1 MLVNKMDHVIRGVI
15 TFILIASCVLGIG
28 QLVQT
33 TQSTQ
38 SQTNTNQPLVKAT
51 DLHQPVDPAKLLT
64 HVIYRNQDDFLSLL
78 SGYVDEAYQHG
89 IFPSVMMAQAIL
101 ESGSDGSSQLA
112 LESKNL
118 FGMKGHYKGQSQ
130 EWSTFEDEGGQQY
143 YDIQDG
149 FRHYDSYHDSIMDYL
164 AKLGTEDRYKQVPLA
179 QTPQEQAHLIHEAGY
194 ATDDAYTEKL
204 IDLMET
210 YNLYQYN

>member
-1 MLVNKMDHVIRGVI
+1 MVLSKKKHIVMGIITSSLIITSLVGVKH
-15 TFILIASCVLGIG
+15 
-28 QLVQT
+28 LVDD
-33 TQSTQ
+33 
-38 SQTNTNQPLVKAT
+38 SQVYDTYAPMTVQANAL
-51 DLHQPVDPAKLLT
+51 DEPVDHEKLLT
-64 HVIYRNQDDFLSLL
+64 HVNYRNQEDFISILG
-78 SGYVDEAYQHG
+78 GYADEAYQHG

-118 FGMKGHYKGQSQ
+118 FGMKGHYNGQSQ
-130 EWSTFEDEGGQQY
+130 EWSTLEDEGGQQY
-143 YDIQDG
+143 YEIQDA
-149 FRHYDSYHDSIMDYL
+149 FRHYDSYHASIMDYL
-164 AKLGTEDRYKQVPLA
+164 AKLGTEERYKQVTLA
-179 QTPQEQAHLIHEAGY
+179 QTPQEQVQLIREAGY

>member
-1 MLVNKMDHVIRGVI
+1 MDQVIRGVI
-15 TFILIASCVLGIG
+15 TFILIASCLLGVG

-33 TQSTQ
+33 TQS
-38 SQTNTNQPLVKAT
+38 QTKTNQTIVNAN

-64 HVIYRNQDDFLSLL
+64 HVNYRNQEDFLSIL
-78 SGYVDEAYQHG
+78 SGYADEAYQHG

-118 FGMKGHYKGQSQ
+118 FGMKGHYNGQSQ
-130 EWSTFEDEGGQQY
+130 EWSTLEDEGGQQY
-143 YDIQDG
+143 YEIQDD
-149 FRHYDSYHDSIMDYL
+149 FRHYDSYHASIMDYL
-164 AKLGTEDRYKQVPLA
+164 AKLGTEERYKQIPLA
-179 QTPQEQAHLIHEAGY
+179 QTPQEQVQLIREAGY
-194 ATDDAYTEKL
+194 ATDDAYTAKL

>member
-1 MLVNKMDHVIRGVI
+1 MVLSKKKHIVMGII
-15 TFILIASCVLGIG
+15 TSSLIIAS
-28 QLVQT
+28 LVGVKYLVDD
-33 TQSTQ
+33 
-38 SQTNTNQPLVKAT
+38 SQVYDTYEPVTVQANEL
-51 DLHQPVDPAKLLT
+51 DEPVDHEKLLS
-64 HVIYRNQDDFLSLL
+64 HVNYRNQDDFVSILS
-78 SGYVDEAYQHG
+78 SYSDEAYQHG

-118 FGMKGHYKGQSQ
+118 FGMKGHYNGQSQ
-130 EWSTFEDEGGQQY
+130 EWSTLEDDGGQQY
-143 YDIQDG
+143 YEIQDD

-164 AKLGTEDRYKQVPLA
+164 AKLGTEERYKQVPLA
-179 QTPQEQAHLIHEAGY
+179 QTPQEQVQLIREAGY
-194 ATDDAYTEKL
+194 ATDDAYTAKL

>member
-1 MLVNKMDHVIRGVI
+1 MDHVIRGVI

-33 TQSTQ
+33 TQPTK
-38 SQTNTNQPLVKAT
+38 SQTNTNQTLVKAT

-64 HVIYRNQDDFLSLL
+64 HVNYRNQEDFLSIL
-78 SGYVDEAYQHG
+78 SSYSDEAYQHG

-118 FGMKGHYKGQSQ
+118 FGMKGHYNGQSQ
-130 EWSTFEDEGGQQY
+130 EWSTLEDDGGQQY
-143 YDIQDG
+143 YEVQDD

-164 AKLGTEDRYKQVPLA
+164 AKLGTEERYKQVPLA
-179 QTPQEQAHLIHEAGY
+179 QTPQEQVQLIREAGY
-194 ATDDAYTEKL
+194 ATDDAYATKL
-204 IDLMET
+204 IELMDT